1 MNLNM
6 GLRVRLNLL
15 VAFLS
20 IAFVV
25 VVGFVLVNDTRVAIQ
40 EQEEAALR
48 VTVQLLDNVI
58 LNSNLNP
65 SLGPTHLVMQNFL
78 RNLGYVRSCD
88 IALYDHV
95 DNMLYES
102 PKSNFMIDVKPPTWF
117 LKLVAP
123 RQEQIQRKIRYG
135 TLVLSS
141 SPDGSMREAWASFR
155 QIMLIG
161 LVFFVLTNVLVYAFI
176 SKALHPVDDI
186 LNAINRVE
194 RGDLTTKLPK
204 FKLPEFNKI
213 GQSLNKMVS
222 SLDAERQ
229 LEENRQ
235 LTHLIQQH
243 IEDERRSLARELH
256 DELGQYV
263 TVIKTFAVGVG
274 NQAKKEGL
282 SSIEQS
288 ATVIA
293 SAANQIYDGMHNII
307 RQLRPGSLDNLGIAE
322 TLKDLVSNHQSQ
334 HPEIQFSIEMNAV
347 ITGVSEVVSI
357 NLYRIVQEGLN
368 NALKYA
374 NATQITVVLNE
385 IESTKGKAL
394 ELKIAD
400 NGFGMDI
407 EAVDQTKHFGL
418 LGMKERVQALEGEF
432 NISADNGV
440 VITIQIPNV

>member
-1 MNLNM
+1 M

-40 EQEEAALR
+40 EQEEAAVR

-65 SLGPTHLVMQNFL
+65 SLGPTHLVMQSFL
-78 RNLGYVRSCD
+78 RNLGYVRSCH

-95 DNMLYES
+95 DNELYQS
-102 PKSNFMIDVKPPTWF
+102 PKSNFMIDVTPPSWF
-117 LKLVAP
+117 LKLVTP
-123 RQEQIQRKIRYG
+123 EKEEIQRQIRYG

-141 SPDGSMREAWASFR
+141 SPDGSVREAWASFR

-161 LVFFVLTNVLVYAFI
+161 LVFFILLNVLVYAFI

-186 LNAINRVE
+186 LDAINRVE
-194 RGDLTTKLPK
+194 QGDLTTQLPK

-243 IEDERRSLARELH
+243 IEEERRSLARELH

-263 TVIKTFAVGVG
+263 TVIKTFAVGIG
-274 NQAKKEGL
+274 NQAKKDSLE
-282 SSIEQS
+282 SIDQS

-334 HPEIQFSIEMNAV
+334 HADIQFSIEMNAV
-347 ITGVSEVVSI
+347 ITGVSEMVSI

-368 NALKYA
+368 NAIKYA
-374 NATQITVVLNE
+374 NATQIKVELNKVM
-385 IESTKGKAL
+385 STKGETL
-394 ELKIAD
+394 ELKIVD
-400 NGFGMDI
+400 NGVGMDI

-432 NISADNGV
+432 NMTADNGV
-440 VITIQIPNV
+440 TISIQIPNA